1 MKLED
6 FQSHLVKNVR
16 TYLSHTPYN
25 WQQFKQY
32 ITNTTNKLNINSKL
46 LNEIKVKGI
55 PNNICQTIFDNNKDE
70 VHFFFSPWERSAMEK
85 RYSVTIN

>member
-6 FQSHLVKNVR
+6 FHGHLVKNVR

-25 WQQFKQY
+25 WQIFQQY
-32 ITNTTNKLNINSKL
+32 ISNTTPKSRWTIQV